1 MFPIWRRGRER
12 STPERGSGLRF
23 RIPESERLGPTFPAS
38 RILPRPSLHLE
49 SPSPLSAV
57 QSLNIPKGPGGRLAS
72 PAVSLQTAAPHPSPQ
87 RRPLPGQGRVQ
98 RAVRSPGAMPC
109 PQTER
114 RDSTKDAARAGGAR
128 TRTRASR
135 PRGPSLPPRDP
146 GPGGAARR
154 APGRGAP
161 SLRGPGSWPS
171 RRAQLGAQLGW
182 RRRPGYQGAQSVR
195 TQGSLRDRWPGRAA
209 AEPSP
214 PLRSPCPFPFLLGA
228 LLPTC
233 ARGAP
238 RSVSR
243 SPPSCTLRRA
253 PHTSGSRGSGRR
265 PTGPSGPSARR

>member
-1 MFPIWRRGRER
+1 M
-12 STPERGSGLRF
+12 
-23 RIPESERLGPTFPAS
+23 
-38 RILPRPSLHLE
+38 RP
-49 SPSPLSAV
+49 
-57 QSLNIPKGPGGRLAS
+57 
-72 PAVSLQTAAPHPSPQ
+72 
-87 RRPLPGQGRVQ
+87 
-98 RAVRSPGAMPC
+98 PGAIPC

-154 APGRGAP
+154 APGQGAP

-182 RRRPGYQGAQSVR
+182 RRRPGDQGAQSVR

-265 PTGPSGPSARR
+265 PTGPSGPSARRWEGSAQSPAGGSTAPQARGVVSPAPPLRGSLASSPLPASRAGSSPSRGPAGMVRSPCLPAACSMGL